1 MRTLED
7 ARRQLRDAL
16 DRGDLEAAR
25 RALRGFPF
33 LRGPEAALLWVELLW
48 ADRSHPDRLAIAR
61 TLLDAFP
68 DRGEVVHPCAEI
80 LLDAL
85 GGFVPGDARDPDGL
99 AAQAVAAVDACLGAR
114 GDYGD
119 AARDLLLRT
128 RAAALGRTDAPAEE
142 VEAAWGALLDR
153 NPEDGQL
160 WYELALASKYR
171 GAFRDGLAAALQAR
185 RWLGARPPVLWNV
198 GICATGCGELAH
210 ALEAWR
216 GLGMD
221 AVVHRGRVVVPGL
234 PPRRVRLVTDD
245 PVYGGPGPREVVVAE
260 VTPIGPC
267 DGTLEGVA
275 PVGGGEPV
283 RVLHDGTP
291 LPGTDPAVL
300 PALAILPD

>member
-1 MRTLED
+1 MRTLDD
-7 ARRQLRDAL
+7 ARQQLRGAL
-16 DRGDLEAAR
+16 DRGDLAAAR

-33 LRGPEAALLWVELLW
+33 LRSPEAALLWVELLW
-48 ADRSHPDRLAIAR
+48 ADRSHPDRLAVAR

-68 DRGEVVHPCAEI
+68 DRGEIVHPCAEI

-85 GGFVPGDARDPDGL
+85 GGFVPGDAHDPDGL
-99 AAQAVAAVDACLGAR
+99 ARQAVSAVDACLAAR
-114 GDYGD
+114 TDYGD
-119 AARDLLLRT
+119 APRDLLLRT
-128 RAAALGRTDAPAEE
+128 RAAALARTDAPAEA
-142 VEAAWGALLDR
+142 VEAAWAELLDR
-153 NPEDGQL
+153 NPEDGGL

-221 AVVHRGRVVVPGL
+221 AVVHRDRVVVPGL
-234 PPRRVRLVTDD
+234 PPRRVRLVTND
-245 PVYGGPGPREVVVAE
+245 PVYGAPGPREVLVAE
-260 VTPIGPC
+260 LAPIGPC
-267 DGTLEGVA
+267 DGILEGLA
-275 PVGGGEPV
+275 GDGEPV

-291 LPGTDPAVL
+291 LADTDPPVL
-300 PALAILPD
+300 PTLAILPT